1 MKALLLLAL
10 LWGMAGCVTV
20 SPMPLEASDAPSTSE
35 TLRLRRHWI
44 ESDRR
49 EKPRRSDR
57 KEHVSGRGPHKSAC
71 EPASGRGG
79 HRGASS
85 KGQPSKRS

>member
-1 MKALLLLAL
+1 MKSLLLLAL

-20 SPMPLEASDAPSTSE
+20 SPMLLEASDAPSTSE
-35 TLRLRRHWI
+35 TLRLRQHWM

-49 EKPRRSDR
+49 EKPRRSDHN
-57 KEHVSGRGPHKSAC
+57 EHVSGRGTHTSAC
-71 EPASGRGG
+71 EPASVRGG

-85 KGQPSKRS
+85 KGQKSKRS